1 MTTAGT
7 NRGNAMRSAQNVHQK
22 DLESSEEVLASTL
35 ESPTLSV
42 PILSPAPSSILDPEE
57 GRRSNVRELAY
68 RLYEERGRLD
78 GRDLED
84 WLEAEAILQQEGKL
98 AA

>member
-1 MTTAGT
+1 
-7 NRGNAMRSAQNVHQK
+7 MRSGKNVHRQ
-22 DLESSEEVLASTL
+22 DLERSEEILASTL

-42 PILSPAPSSILDPEE
+42 PILSHAPSSALEPEE
-57 GRRSNVRELAY
+57 GQRSNIRELAY
-68 RLYEERGRLD
+68 RLYEERGRVD

-98 AA
+98 VA

>member
-1 MTTAGT
+1 MP
-7 NRGNAMRSAQNVHQK
+7 V
-22 DLESSEEVLASTL
+22 SSR
-35 ESPTLSV
+35 PPISV
-42 PILSPAPSSILDPEE
+42 PAPEE
-57 GRRSNVRELAY
+57 GRRNNNIRELAY

-98 AA
+98 VA

>member
-1 MTTAGT
+1 
-7 NRGNAMRSAQNVHQK
+7 MRSGRNVHRQ
-22 DLESSEEVLASTL
+22 DLERPQEILASTL
-35 ESPTLSV
+35 ESPTLSMPV
-42 PILSPAPSSILDPEE
+42 PSRPPISVPEPEE
-57 GRRSNVRELAY
+57 GRRSNIRELAY

-98 AA
+98 VA

>member
-1 MTTAGT
+1 
-7 NRGNAMRSAQNVHQK
+7 MRSGQNVHRQ
-22 DLESSEEVLASTL
+22 DLESSEEVLVSTI

-42 PILSPAPSSILDPEE
+42 PILSQAPSPVLEPEE
-57 GRRSNVRELAY
+57 ERRRNIRELAY

-84 WLEAEAILQQEGKL
+84 WLEAEAILQEEGKL
-98 AA
+98 VA